1 MGLHTAMTIQ
11 SENYVPESSPG
22 AGDGKGWRLDKNG
35 DFQIGTMSMI
45 DGVIRSPHATVHI
58 DRAMVDQASI
68 APAQLDLPIH
78 QVHGDVTEI
87 VVRIDLP
94 GVIDEMTA
102 TRKSSLHEEI
112 KRLVMDAA
120 TGPIKQGMRTGR
132 ITQEVT
138 CRADADMALA
148 QRIGSLD
155 VRPGSD
161 WGVDVDGQV
170 KHFPEKFRDVVI
182 GTATI
187 NMEQPGGPVSIADLV
202 ETIGKVARLG
212 GPALTGEEFLY
223 KKGDVSVPDL
233 SREFAGGL
241 LRDPLKGVYRDIM
254 PTKDFL
260 AEHVG
265 TKLKPEVACALS
277 MCAPV
282 TGNGKVPVNNL
293 PRPVDDGK

>member
-1 MGLHTAMTIQ
+1 MTYPKELMFEALQ
-11 SENYVPESSPG
+11 SDNYQPESYPG

-45 DGVIRSPHATVHI
+45 DGVIRSPHATMHI
-58 DRAMVDQASI
+58 DRAMVDSASI

-102 TRKSSLHEEI
+102 TRKSALHEEI

-148 QRIGSLD
+148 QRIGALD
-155 VRPGSD
+155 VKPGSE
-161 WGVDVDGQV
+161 WG
-170 KHFPEKFRDVVI
+170 DVVI
-182 GTATI
+182 GTATMNI
-187 NMEQPGGPVSIADLV
+187 EQPGGPVCIADLV
-202 ETIGKVARLG
+202 GALGKLG
-212 GPALTGEEFLY
+212 KPALTGQEFVY
-223 KKGDVSVPDL
+223 KKGAE
-233 SREFAGGL
+233 REFAGGL
-241 LRDPLKGVYRDIM
+241 IRDPLKGIYRDIM
-254 PTKDFL
+254 PTKEFL

-293 PRPVDDGK
+293 PRPVDDDK

>member
-45 DGVIRSPHATVHI
+45 DGVIRSPHATMHI

-78 QVHGDVTEI
+78 QVHGDRIRHEGGHTDMEI

-94 GVIDEMTA
+94 GVIEEISA
-102 TRKSSLHEEI
+102 ERKSALHQEI
-112 KRLVMDAA
+112 VDLIRDAA
-120 TGPIKQGMRTGR
+120 GVPRYA
-132 ITQEVT
+132 ITKEAT
-138 CRADADMALA
+138 CRADADSILA
-148 QRIGSLD
+148 QRISALN
-155 VRPGSD
+155 VKPGSD
-161 WGVDVDGQV
+161 WDN
-170 KHFPEKFRDVVI
+170 VVI
-182 GTATI
+182 GTATMNI
-187 NMEQPGGPVSIADLV
+187 EQPGGPVCIGDLV
-202 ETIGKVARLG
+202 ETLGRVSRLG
-212 GPALTGEEFLY
+212 KPALTGEEFLY

-241 LRDPLKGVYRDIM
+241 LRDPLKGVYRDIL
-254 PTKDFL
+254 PTKEFL

-293 PRPVDDGK
+293 PRPVDDDK